1 MVRCVIVSSFK
12 ESFEFGYGVELCF
25 LDLFGTKQ
33 CALLC
38 RCPNCNESFELGYG
52 AELCLCDLRFQTKKH
67 VPRCVDVPSSKGS
80 FEFGYGVELG
90 FLDLFRTKKMCL
102 VV

>member
-1 MVRCVIVSSFK
+1 M
-12 ESFEFGYGVELCF
+12 
-25 LDLFGTKQ
+25 
-33 CALLC
+33 
-38 RCPNCNESFELGYG
+38 
-52 AELCLCDLRFQTKKH
+52 CDLRFQAKKH
-67 VPRCVDVPSSKGS
+67 VPRCVDVPSSKES